1 MEISL
6 VQEKAS
12 RVNEVG
18 SQSIESA
25 MRLLRQQSSIHQRT
39 LFDKRIVLLEQ
50 CLKAIPTS
58 HSKLDCRDMFPSSN
72 MSPPVTLRQSWPPTL
87 STGAPSNPTFDFNFM
102 RTGRLSE
109 SSVTESVASL
119 ASSFDPS
126 SVWTPT
132 NITDGFST
140 SPEETSKNDILEA
153 FLSTILDENSEDTN
167 SLFNLPGDSPTQPGL
182 IIPSNFNWNNPTFS
196 DEDGDTK
203 VGSPVSPS
211 TYLPIFLGDFSSSES
226 SPDKTS
232 FDVFKGD
239 TFNFKDSG
247 FPNHDG
253 NSHIHTAPNLF
264 SEESGWAV

>member
-1 MEISL
+1 
-6 VQEKAS
+6 
-12 RVNEVG
+12 
-18 SQSIESA
+18 
-25 MRLLRQQSSIHQRT
+25 
-39 LFDKRIVLLEQ
+39 
-50 CLKAIPTS
+50 
-58 HSKLDCRDMFPSSN
+58 
-72 MSPPVTLRQSWPPTL
+72 
-87 STGAPSNPTFDFNFM
+87 M

-109 SSVTESVASL
+109 SSVTESVAS
-119 ASSFDPS
+119 SFDPS

-132 NITDGFST
+132 NLTDGFST

-167 SLFNLPGDSPTQPGL
+167 AMFNLPADSPTQPGL
-182 IIPSNFNWNNPTFS
+182 IMPSNFNWDNPTFS

-211 TYLPIFLGDFSSSES
+211 TYLPMFLGGFSSSES

-232 FDVFKGD
+232 FDMFKGD